1 MPVVTT
7 SAKGQ
12 VVIPAAFRKKIGLKP
27 GAKVLVTMASENRVT
42 IEPIPDDPIKA
53 LRGILK
59 GGPSLTKAL
68 LRERRKDRQR
78 EAEKLARF
86 VRHHGLDPG
95 RTGRSDRRG
104 SARPSPSKT

>member
-1 MPVVTT
+1 MPIVKT

-12 VVIPAAFRKKIGLKP
+12 VVIPVKIRNTIGLTP
-27 GAKVLVTMASENRVT
+27 GGKVLVTLSGEKTVT
-42 IEPIPDDPIKA
+42 IEPLPDDPIKA

-78 EAEKLARF
+78 EAKKFARF
-86 VRHHGLDPG
+86 VRHHGLGPG
-95 RTGRSDRRG
+95 RTGSSDR
-104 SARPSPSKT
+104 